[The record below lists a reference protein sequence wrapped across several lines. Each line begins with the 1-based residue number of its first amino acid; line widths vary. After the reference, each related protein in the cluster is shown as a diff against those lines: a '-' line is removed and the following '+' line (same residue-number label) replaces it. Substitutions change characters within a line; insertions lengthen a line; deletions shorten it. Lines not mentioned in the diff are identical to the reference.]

1 MRKTIVLF
9 LLIIFVI
16 PSLRAQTEQERIN
29 AIKKS
34 LNFIYA
40 SATSTVSAQE
50 ATENAKELLSLEI
63 DQWLKEVSDSEFS
76 GYVAKA
82 KNKVEEIATQRGKL
96 MRSFVFVKKT
106 DILPYYKEE
115 TIMMVSK
122 EDKPSMDSLKLSAGL
137 SEVQNAEALRST
149 YNKAQETQTLQNPAQ
164 VTQQAV
170 PIFVPSSAEREMLNV
185 RNLSEINHYLSQ
197 GDRDGTI
204 TGYGKYDSTTSLVGK
219 SYLYLINKEGN
230 VIALLRKEGPSFIN
244 LSSGESVSINNY
256 GRCGVIWFQIKEK

>member
-40 SATSTVSAQE
+40 SATSTVSAKE

-63 DQWLKEVSDSEFS
+63 DQWLKEVADSDFS

-82 KNKVEEIATQRGKL
+82 KNKVEEIATQRGNL

-115 TIMMVSK
+115 
-122 EDKPSMDSLKLSAGL
+122 
-137 SEVQNAEALRST
+137 
-149 YNKAQETQTLQNPAQ
+149 
-164 VTQQAV
+164 
-170 PIFVPSSAEREMLNV
+170 
-185 RNLSEINHYLSQ
+185 
-197 GDRDGTI
+197 
-204 TGYGKYDSTTSLVGK
+204 
-219 SYLYLINKEGN
+219 GN
-230 VIALLRKEGPSFIN
+230 YIP
-244 LSSGESVSINNY
+244 
-256 GRCGVIWFQIKEK
+256 GV